1 MFLDVL
7 AIDFKPI
14 GDAFHYGFIAFGT
27 IVFVILYYYTIK
39 DISDYKENKLN
50 EAGEPKITKK
60 GLRFIIG
67 FDIVF
72 VMIVLIYILI
82 RYILVF

>member
-7 AIDFKPI
+7 AIDFTAI
-14 GDAFHYGFIAFGT
+14 GNVFHICFIAFGA
-27 IVFVILYYYTIK
+27 IIFSMLCYYTIK
-39 DISDYKENKLN
+39 DIRDYKENKLN
-50 EAGEPKITKK
+50 EAGEPKISKK
-60 GLRFIIG
+60 GIKFIIG

-82 RYILVF
+82 RYILC